1 MKVLLDECLP
11 RRLLRD
17 LPEHAVTT
25 VPRQGWDGLADGP
38 LLLAAQ
44 KEFDVFVT
52 MDTNLVYQ
60 QNLSGAS
67 LCIVILHAPSN
78 RYESLM
84 SLIPDLQAALRF
96 ACRGQILHLGGF

>member
-25 VPRQGWDGLADGP
+25 VPRQGWQGLDDGVLIP
-38 LLLAAQ
+38 AAQ
-44 KEFDVFVT
+44 ESFDVFVT

-60 QNLSGAS
+60 QNLAGSP
-67 LCIVILHAPSN
+67 LCIIVLHASSN
-78 RYESLM
+78 RYE
-84 SLIPDLQAALRF
+84 DLTPLLDDLREALRT
-96 ACRGQILHLGGF
+96 AHPGQIVHLGHP

>member
-25 VPRQGWDGLADGP
+25 VPRQGWDGLEDGP
-38 LLLAAQ
+38 LLLVAQ
-44 KEFDVFVT
+44 GKFDVFVT

-60 QNLSGAS
+60 QNLADTS
-67 LCIVILHAPSN
+67 LCILILHAHSN
-78 RYESLM
+78 RYESLI
-84 SLIPDLQAALRF
+84 SLIPDLQTAIRS
-96 ACRGQILHLGGF
+96 ACRGQILHLGNG

>member
-25 VPRQGWDGLADGP
+25 VPRQGWNGLDDGP
-38 LLLAAQ
+38 LLRAAQ
-44 KEFDVFVT
+44 HEFDVFVT

-60 QNLSGAS
+60 QNLAGSS
-67 LCIVILHAPSN
+67 LCVVVLHAPSN
-78 RYESLM
+78 RYEAVAPLV
-84 SLIPDLQAALRF
+84 PDLRALLIAAP
-96 ACRGQILHLGGF
+96 RGQVVHLRVA